1 MKRLLTALML
11 FAAPATAQTAAAGDV
26 ARADAAAK
34 ARIDAAV
41 PASGF
46 AGVYTVYQGPRRI
59 TGGSVGVAVVGEPGG
74 FAAESVWPWASVTK
88 QVVATMVMQEVD
100 KGRLSLDVPAGRYLP
115 ALDPSAPTLRQLLQH
130 RAGLRNPDDSAK
142 DAKGEPGFYTS
153 GETGL
158 GWCLK
163 RRGAAG
169 GQWRY
174 NNCDYIVLGAILE
187 RTTRTALPAL
197 FAQRI
202 AAPLGLTAHFA
213 TAAPVTVD
221 EAWTGGPDAAE
232 RAMLVRYGAA
242 GGLVGTSG
250 DMAAFDR
257 ALLSGTLLTQS
268 ALTTMWKGDPTL
280 GYMALGQWTFNAQLK
295 GCAAPVRIVER
306 RGAIGRFQVRNVIL
320 PDRGMTIVLLTN
332 RGDFDFGEIWQG
344 KGPSYAILSSAA
356 CA

>member
-1 MKRLLTALML
+1 MKRLLAALML
-11 FAAPATAQTAAAGDV
+11 LAAPAVAQTGAAGDV

-46 AGVYTVYQGPRRI
+46 VGVYTVYQGPRRI
-59 TGGSVGVAVVGEPGG
+59 TGGSVGVAAVGQPGG

-100 KGRLSLDVPAGRYLP
+100 KGHLSLDVPAGRYLP
-115 ALDPSAPTLRQLLQH
+115 ALGASAPTLRQLLRH
-130 RAGLRNPDDSAK
+130 RAGLRNPDDSVK
-142 DAKGEPGFYTS
+142 DANGQPGFYTT

-158 GWCLK
+158 GWCL
-163 RRGAAG
+163 RGRGAVG

-213 TAAPVTVD
+213 TAAPADVD
-221 EAWTGGPDAAE
+221 EAWNGGPDAAE
-232 RAMLVRYGAA
+232 RATLVRYGAA
-242 GGLVGTSG
+242 GGLVGTAG
-250 DMAAFDR
+250 DMATFDR
-257 ALLSGTLLTQS
+257 ALLSGSLLSRS
-268 ALTTMWKGDPTL
+268 ALATMWAGDPAL
-280 GYMALGQWTFNAQLK
+280 GHMALGQWAFTTPLS

-306 RGAIGRFQVRNVIL
+306 RGAIGRFQVRNLIL
-320 PDRGMTIVLLTN
+320 PDQGLTIVLLTN

-344 KGPSYAILSSAA
+344 KGPSHAILSSAT